1 MEDNLF
7 YYLLWSNLVAMC
19 PYDTG
24 NMQSNIKL
32 YDYGDYWEIEITA
45 PNEKSGDYAKDV
57 NYALKAKRD
66 GRAPKGKE
74 IHNYMWVERT
84 IKQTAESISGSVSY
98 EL

>member
-1 MEDNLF
+1 MEDNSF

-19 PYDTG
+19 PVYTR
-24 NMQSNIKL
+24 NMQRNIML

-45 PNEKSGDYAKDV
+45 PSDNGDYAKDV

-74 IHNYMWVERT
+74 IHNYMWIERT
-84 IKQTAESISGSVSY
+84 IKQTAESTSGSVSY

>member
-1 MEDNLF
+1 MEDNSF
-7 YYLLWSNLVAMC
+7 YYLLWSNLVSRC
-19 PYDTG
+19 PIDTR
-24 NMQSNIKL
+24 NMQKNIML
-32 YDYGDYWEIEITA
+32 YDYGDYWEIEIAA
-45 PNEKSGDYAKDV
+45 PSDNGDYAKDV

-74 IHNYMWVERT
+74 IHNYMWIERT